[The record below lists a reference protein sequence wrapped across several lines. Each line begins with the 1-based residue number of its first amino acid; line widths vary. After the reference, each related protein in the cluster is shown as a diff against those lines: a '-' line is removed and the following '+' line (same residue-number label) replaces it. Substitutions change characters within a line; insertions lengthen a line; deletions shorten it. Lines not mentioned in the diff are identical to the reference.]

1 MFLGK
6 FRKHIEEIRHK
17 HPRLNVDIR
26 MPSHFSEY
34 FTVHIFDGDTF
45 LHAKR
50 VLTASDLDSYN
61 GDSEDLL
68 ITILDYL
75 VEEIEKEYKEHGSI
89 NEHIIEVRRMSD
101 EMNRKEEDLKDIIRM
116 YH

>member
-17 HPRLNVDIR
+17 HPRLNVEIR
-26 MPSHFSEY
+26 MPSRFLEY
-34 FTVHIFDGDTF
+34 FTVYISDGDTF

-61 GDSEDLL
+61 GDAEDLL
-68 ITILDYL
+68 IVVLDYL
-75 VEEIEKEYKEHGSI
+75 VKEIENGWKTYCGQCVELKE
-89 NEHIIEVRRMSD
+89 D
-101 EMNRKEEDLKDIIRM
+101 DLKMFEDEKE
-116 YH
+116 